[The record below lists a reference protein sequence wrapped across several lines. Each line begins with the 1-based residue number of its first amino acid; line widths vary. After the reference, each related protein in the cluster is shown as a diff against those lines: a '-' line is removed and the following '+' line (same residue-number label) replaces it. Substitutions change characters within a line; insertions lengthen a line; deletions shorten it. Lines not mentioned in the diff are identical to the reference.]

1 VAARRLTPMA
11 AALLVAGSL
20 LAPGAADAAEPARFK
35 VVAVKGEQ
43 TSTWS
48 QTIQA
53 TATCQA
59 AQETGEQTISL
70 ESTAQSMLKIK
81 RSVGGGAGGS
91 SGATVVQTSWAVSRA
106 ISRSGTSTSCST
118 EASCDLEGPFA
129 VPVTVSYKKGEVGL
143 RGELACDQ
151 GGPPGLGVL
160 DGHASISKKNLLGGR
175 RRSFD
180 VHISKRVE
188 QALPGGS
195 LTTVLDAVVTLRR
208 TRP

>member
-1 VAARRLTPMA
+1 MA
-11 AALLVAGSL
+11 AALLVAGLL
-20 LAPGAADAAEPARFK
+20 LAPSAANAAKPARFK

-48 QTIQA
+48 QVIQA

-59 AQETGEQTISL
+59 TQETGEQTISL
-70 ESTAQSMLKIK
+70 ESTAQSTLKIK

-106 ISRSGTSTSCST
+106 ISRSSTSTSCST

-129 VPVTVSYKKGEVGL
+129 VPVTVSYRKGEVGL
-143 RGELACDQ
+143 RGELICDE
-151 GGPPGLGVL
+151 GGPPGTDVL
-160 DGHASISKKNLLGGR
+160 DGHASISKRKLLGS

-208 TRP
+208 TRR